1 MSPNGIGIVVATEIF
16 FYGLSDNMALFW
28 LRNISHKMQRCFI
41 LLCAFVKLIS
51 ILVFRVMCH
60 QTMSVS
66 RTFLDIKTSNRNWSY
81 YIIPFIP
88 KNISNLTIIFE
99 YNWWCGST
107 HRKYHL
113 WSSTCIL
120 STHASRIYNNM
131 IFHEKLFCK

>member
-1 MSPNGIGIVVATEIF
+1 
-16 FYGLSDNMALFW
+16 
-28 LRNISHKMQRCFI
+28 MQRCFI

-66 RTFLDIKTSNRNWSY
+66 RTFLDVKTSNRNWSY
-81 YIIPFIP
+81 FIILFIP
-88 KNISNLTIIFE
+88 ENISNLTIIFE
-99 YNWWCGST
+99 YDWWCGST

-120 STHASRIYNNM
+120 STHASGIYNNM
-131 IFHEKLFCK
+131 IFHEKLICKPLQIGTFLNNNKTYILQLPYYEELHNVHFEIT